1 LNERIYFYGLGR
13 RKTAVAKVRLY
24 RGEGPILVNGKP
36 FDELFTQER
45 HKRVILEPLMVTN
58 NVDRLNATVKVS
70 GSGNSGQAG
79 AIRHGIARALL
90 TMDESLRPLLRSYG
104 MLTRDSRIKER
115 KKPGLIRARKRQQ
128 YTKR

>member
-1 LNERIYFYGLGR
+1 MNDRVYFYGLGR

-36 FDELFTQER
+36 FDELFTQEKHR
-45 HKRVILEPLMVTN
+45 RAIIEPLMVTN

-70 GSGNSGQAG
+70 GSGNTGQAG

-90 TMDESLRPLLRSYG
+90 TMDDSLRPLLRSYG
-104 MLTRDSRIKER
+104 MLTRDPRTKER
-115 KKPGLIRARKRQQ
+115 KKYGLVRARKRQQ

>member
-1 LNERIYFYGLGR
+1 LNERVYFYGLGR

-45 HKRVILEPLMVTN
+45 HKRAILGPLMVTN
-58 NVDRLNATVKVS
+58 NVDKLNATVKVS
-70 GSGNSGQAG
+70 GSGNTGQAG
-79 AIRHGIARALL
+79 AIRHGVARALMV
-90 TMDESLRPLLRSYG
+90 MDESLRPLLRSYG

-115 KKPGLIRARKRQQ
+115 KKPGLIRARKRKQ